1 MLAVVVVAP
10 SAPAVAADGGKTS
23 LQILSATVK
32 DKVIDGAQVM
42 FQKTGAST
50 VSATT
55 NDSGKVR
62 VGNGMKRFA
71 TQDSGKVR
79 VGNGMKRF

>member
-1 MLAVVVVAP
+1 MSKTVKT
-10 SAPAVAADGGKTS
+10 APAKPAAS
-23 LQILSATVK
+23 
-32 DKVIDGAQVM
+32 
-42 FQKTGAST
+42 
-50 VSATT
+50 T

-71 TQDSGKVR
+71 TKDSGKVR